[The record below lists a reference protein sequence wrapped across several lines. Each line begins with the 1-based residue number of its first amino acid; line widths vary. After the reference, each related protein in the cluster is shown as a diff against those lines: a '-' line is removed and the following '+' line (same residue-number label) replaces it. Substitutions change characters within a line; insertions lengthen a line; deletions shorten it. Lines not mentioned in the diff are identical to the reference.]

1 MVMVVGAGDVR
12 YEASQNH
19 KAVWC
24 FAIFQ
29 KTNLEIQTHFLVNL
43 RKKIYKLIRQIRY
56 GLLKI

>member
-1 MVMVVGAGDVR
+1 MVVGAGGVR

-29 KTNLEIQTHFLVNL
+29 KTNLEIQTHFLVKENIQAN
-43 RKKIYKLIRQIRY
+43 KTN
-56 GLLKI
+56 